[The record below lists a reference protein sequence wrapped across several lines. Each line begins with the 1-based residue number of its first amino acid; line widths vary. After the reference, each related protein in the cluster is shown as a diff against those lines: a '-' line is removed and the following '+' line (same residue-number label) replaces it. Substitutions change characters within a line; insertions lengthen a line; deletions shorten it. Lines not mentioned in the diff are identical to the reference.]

1 MIAIKGARG
10 VGKTTLTLQYIKETH
25 KTANQALFVSM
36 DDIQV
41 SGLSIWEIAEYHYNQ
56 GGTHLYIDEIHK
68 YANWSIEL
76 KNIYDKLGKLSV
88 CFSSSSI
95 LFLSTK

>member
-25 KTANQALFVSM
+25 KTTNQALFVSM

-41 SGLSIWEIAEYHYNQ
+41 SGLSI
-56 GGTHLYIDEIHK
+56 
-68 YANWSIEL
+68 
-76 KNIYDKLGKLSV
+76 
-88 CFSSSSI
+88 
-95 LFLSTK
+95 